1 MNREDD
7 DQQNR
12 PAGTDR
18 PDPPDEDADFADEH
32 TSTTF
37 ADDTT
42 GGPQS
47 GPEPESPTGRGGD
60 GGMDLGTPPD
70 EYRPRR

>member
-7 DQQNR
+7 RQD
-12 PAGTDR
+12 PVETDR

-37 ADDTT
+37 ADETP

-70 EYRPRR
+70 EYRPRG